1 MTLADAAAVMAEH
14 GWLSRRPAE
23 FRDAVVSRCRIRH
36 YAANEAIY
44 RDGDSSNCMMGLV
57 AGRWFVRAPPADVAI
72 TMELPG
78 FWIGEG
84 GIFRGEERTVSV
96 VSVTASIG
104 LCLPPAAFEEL
115 AARADYC
122 RHFAANTAES
132 LAHAI
137 AVIGNLSQPR
147 SDIRVA
153 QRLVSMA
160 VFKSDRSSPALPL
173 SQADLAELCNL
184 SRSTTITILRQ
195 LVDAG
200 LISLGYRQII
210 IPDLTALSDFAWN
223 NDRVFR

>member
-1 MTLADAAAVMAEH
+1 MTLAEAAAVMAQH

-23 FRDAVVSRCRIRH
+23 FREAVVRRCRIRN

-44 RDGDSSNCMMGLV
+44 REGDSSTCMMGLV
-57 AGRWFVRAPPADVAI
+57 SGRWFVRVPPADVAI
-72 TMELPG
+72 SMEQPG
-78 FWIGEG
+78 YWIGEA
-84 GIFRGEERTVSV
+84 GIFRGVERAASV
-96 VSVTASIG
+96 VSAKASVG
-104 LCLPPAAFEEL
+104 LYLPPAAFEEL
-115 AARADYC
+115 ASRADYC
-122 RHFAANTAES
+122 RHFAANTAET

-137 AVIGNLSQPR
+137 AVISNLSQPR

-153 QRLVSMA
+153 QRLVTMA
-160 VFKSDRSSPALPL
+160 MFNSDRSSEALPL

-184 SRSTTITILRQ
+184 SRSTTITILQQ

-200 LISLGYRQII
+200 LISLGYRRII

>member
-1 MTLADAAAVMAEH
+1 MTLSDAAAVMAEH

-23 FRDAVVSRCRIRH
+23 FREALVRRCRLRH

-44 RDGDSSNCMMGLV
+44 REGDPSNCMMGLV
-57 AGRWFVRAPPADVAI
+57 SGRWFVRVPPADAVI
-72 TMELPG
+72 SMEQPG
-78 FWIGEG
+78 FWIGEA
-84 GIFRGEERTVSV
+84 GIFRGVERAASV
-96 VSVTASIG
+96 VSATPSVG

-122 RHFAANTAES
+122 RHFAANTAET
-132 LAHAI
+132 LAHAV
-137 AVIGNLSQPR
+137 AVISNLSQPR

-153 QRLVSMA
+153 QRLVTMA
-160 VFKSDRSSPALPL
+160 VFRSDRSSESLPL

-184 SRSTTITILRQ
+184 SRSSVVLILQQ

-200 LISLGYRQII
+200 LIELGYRKII